1 MIRTKTAAVAA
12 CVALAALVGA
22 CQKTATTAEAAKP
35 GADTAA
41 IEQALRANETQWNAD
56 YAAKDAAK
64 LSAHYA
70 PDAAL
75 MSPGAPI
82 AIGSDAVKRDLTA
95 MTSDPA
101 LSLSFAPDK
110 VDVAASG
117 DLAYTRGH
125 FTMTAT
131 DPATKKVGTT
141 TGSYITIY
149 KKQADGSWKAVEDIV
164 TPGAAAPA
172 AAPKAG

>member
-1 MIRTKTAAVAA
+1 MIHAKTAALAA
-12 CVALAALVGA
+12 ASLAIALAG
-22 CQKTATTAEAAKP
+22 CQKAAAPAGEAKLAP
-35 GADTAA
+35 DAA
-41 IEQALRANETQWNAD
+41 AVEKALRDNETQWNAD
-56 YAAKDAAK
+56 YKAKDAAK
-64 LSAHYA
+64 LAAHYA
-70 PDAAL
+70 PDATL
-75 MSPGAPI
+75 MSPGAAP
-82 AIGSDAVKRDLTA
+82 ATGSEAVLKDLTA

-101 LSLSFAPDK
+101 LSLSFEADK

-141 TGSYITIY
+141 TGSYVTVY

-164 TPGAAAPA
+164 TPGAPPAAAAAPA
-172 AAPKAG
+172 G